1 MKVADVMTRGVISL
15 APDDSVRKAADL
27 MLRYDVSGFPVL
39 DRGRLVGIITEG
51 DFLRRAETGTERRR
65 TRWIEF
71 LAAPDKLADEY
82 AHAHGRK
89 VGEVMTQD
97 LVTIRPNAP
106 LDEAVELMEKHRIKR
121 LLVVENGAIV
131 GVLSR
136 RNLLHAFVAATRFA
150 TATKADGPVPLG
162 DAAIQWEVSAELD
175 RQPWLVR
182 GSVETTVENGV
193 VMLEGTVRDDRVHAA
208 LLIAVENVPGVK
220 QVVDRLS
227 ELDALTPS

>member
-1 MKVADVMTRGVISL
+1 MKVADVMTRGVISV
-15 APDDSVRKAADL
+15 APDDSVHKVADL

-51 DFLRRAETGTERRR
+51 DFLRRVETGTARRR

-71 LAAPDKLADEY
+71 LAAPDKLAAEY

-97 LVTIRPNAP
+97 LITIGPDAS

-121 LLVVENGAIV
+121 LLVIEGGTIV

-136 RNLLHAFVAATRFA
+136 RNLVHAFVAATKDA
-150 TATKADGPVPLG
+150 APVPLG
-162 DAAIQWEVSAELD
+162 DAAIQKTLSAELD
-175 RQPWLVR
+175 RQPWIAR
-182 GSVETTVENGV
+182 DSIEATVENGV
-193 VMLEGTVRDDRVHAA
+193 VVLEGTVRDDRVHAA
-208 LLIAVENVPGVK
+208 LLIAVENVPGVT
-220 QVVDRLS
+220 QVIDRLS
-227 ELDALTPS
+227 ELDAITPS